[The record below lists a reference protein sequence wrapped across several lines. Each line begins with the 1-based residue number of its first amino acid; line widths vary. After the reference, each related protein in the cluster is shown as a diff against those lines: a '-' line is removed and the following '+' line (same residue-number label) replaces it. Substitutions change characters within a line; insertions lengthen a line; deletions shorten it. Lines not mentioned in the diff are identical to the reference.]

1 MDEDAIKVK
10 VQKIMCQTD
19 YTELLALDKLHE
31 CNGDE
36 IQAIKQYLGIQPPSK
51 PTQEIKSINQEIYK
65 QLRYKLDSAMRTY
78 NSKQDEKGM

>member
-19 YTELLALDKLHE
+19 YTELQALDKLHQ

-36 IQAIKQYLGIQPPSK
+36 IQAIKQYLGIQPLSK
-51 PTQEIKSINQEIYK
+51 PPQEIKSINQEIYK
-65 QLRYKLDSAMRTY
+65 QLRHKLDAAMRTY
-78 NSKQDEKGM
+78 NEKQDGM